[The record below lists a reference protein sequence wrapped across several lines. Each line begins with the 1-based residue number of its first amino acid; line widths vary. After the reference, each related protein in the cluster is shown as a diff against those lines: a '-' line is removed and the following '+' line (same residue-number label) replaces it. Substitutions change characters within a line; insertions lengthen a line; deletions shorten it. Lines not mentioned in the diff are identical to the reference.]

1 MVVNLMK
8 IVILV
13 WDYVLVTLV
22 NFCML
27 LLLLLYDLE
36 SDKLCLRVAL
46 IIVWYYLLLLLLL
59 ILILILLLLIII
71 IILFHHYP

>member
-1 MVVNLMK
+1 MVVHLMK

-36 SDKLCLRVAL
+36 SDKLCLRVAN
-46 IIVWYYLLLLLLL
+46 IGYL
-59 ILILILLLLIII
+59 
-71 IILFHHYP
+71 PDVNGRVPT